1 MFLNQHFDLS
11 QNFSMTE
18 HTIKSDLNSATV
30 IQENDMD
37 VKYLMEKT
45 INGNKQEKQKK
56 NLCRW

>member
-1 MFLNQHFDLS
+1 
-11 QNFSMTE
+11 MTE

-37 VKYLMEKT
+37 VKYLMEKI